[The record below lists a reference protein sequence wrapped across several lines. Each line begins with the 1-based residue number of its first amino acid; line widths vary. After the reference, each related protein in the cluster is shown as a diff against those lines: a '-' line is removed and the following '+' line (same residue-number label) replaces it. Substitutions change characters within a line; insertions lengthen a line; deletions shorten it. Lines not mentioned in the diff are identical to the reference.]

1 MNYAFFHTVSDTN
14 QWLQL
19 WPEISL
25 GVIALLLLLLELVMK
40 KNSAT
45 VIPRIAILGQ
55 IVIVVALFFQIVFQS
70 DDPNVDKIV
79 EWSFFD
85 GLITITPFGQV
96 GRIFILLTSLS
107 VSGLALIYFR
117 KQALPKTEFFH
128 LTLVVAAAMMLLVQS
143 TQFVM
148 FFVALETVTV
158 GFYVLVAYCRTSPL
172 SLEAGLKYLILG
184 ALSSAILLFG
194 IVLLYGVAAA
204 PNALGHGVVLHDP
217 MNFVDLGRVIAHQA
231 SNPLAATGVALVLC
245 GVAFKIGAVPFQIW
259 VPDVYQGAPT
269 PTTAFLAVGSKAAG
283 FLVLLNLITGPFA
296 APWLTHQLVVPLL
309 STLAVLSILFGNLA
323 ALGQRNVK
331 RVMGL
336 SGIAHAGYMLIGV
349 VAAAQGVSWAAGAVL
364 FYLFTYLLGSM
375 AVFGVMVHVAGPD
388 DESQQLDHYVD
399 LGKRQPFLGGVL
411 AIGLGSLAGIPP
423 LAGFIGKLLI
433 FFAAFQANLYSL
445 LLVAIVGVVIS
456 IYYYFGWMREAL
468 FRQPNVPGLAPSEAV
483 EPPSAPT
490 LAGRIALLL
499 LTAATLFVG
508 LYQGFFP
515 ESLK

>member
-1 MNYAFFHTVSDTN
+1 MNPAIYQSITDTN
-14 QWLQL
+14 QWLML

-25 GVIALLLLLLELVMK
+25 GVIALLLLVLDLVLK
-40 KNSAT
+40 KHNST

-55 IVIVVALFFQIVFQS
+55 IVVLIALLGQIGFQS
-70 DDPNVDKIV
+70 ADPDIDKITD
-79 EWSFFD
+79 WTFFD
-85 GLITITPFGQV
+85 GLITISAFGQA
-96 GRIFILLTSLS
+96 GRVFILLTSLS
-107 VSGLALIYFR
+107 VSYLALIYFK
-117 KQALPKTEFFH
+117 KQTLPRVEFFH
-128 LTLVVAAAMMLLVQS
+128 LVLVVAAAMMLLVQS
-143 TQFVM
+143 SQFVM
-148 FFVALETVTV
+148 LFVALETVTV

-204 PNALGHGVVLHDP
+204 PGALPSGAFLHDP
-217 MNFVDLGRVIAHQA
+217 MNFVDLGRVITHQA
-231 SNPLAATGVALVLC
+231 ANPLAATGVALVLC

-269 PTTAFLAVGSKAAG
+269 PTTAYLAVGSKAAG
-283 FLVLLNLITGPFA
+283 FLVLLNLVTGPFA
-296 APWLTHQLVVPLL
+296 APWLAHEVMVPLL

-336 SGIAHAGYMLIGV
+336 SGIAHAGYMLVGV
-349 VAAAQGVSWAAGAVL
+349 VAVAQGVSWAAGAVL

-375 AVFGVMVHVAGPD
+375 AVFGVMAHVAGPG
-388 DESQQLDHYVD
+388 DETQQLEHYAD

-423 LAGFIGKLLI
+423 LAGFIGKLLL
-433 FFAAFQANLYSL
+433 FYAAFQAHLYSL
-445 LLVAIVGVVIS
+445 LLVSIVGVVIS

-468 FRQPNVPGLAPSEAV
+468 FRQPGVPGLAPSETI
-483 EPPSAPT
+483 EPPLTPT
-490 LAGRIALLL
+490 NWGRIALGLL
-499 LTAATLFVG
+499 AAATLFVG

-515 ESLK
+515 EALK